1 MSLLGM
7 ATGASLAGM
16 HYLLYR
22 GEVPREIDAD
32 GVVWYRSGAP
42 HGFGGKKR
50 NAAHRGGDCQIANS
64 LVVIFVCEFCGCEGR
79 I

>member
-1 MSLLGM
+1 M

-42 HGFGGKKR
+42 HGFCGKKQ
-50 NAAHRGGDCQIANS
+50 NAAHRGGDCGLTNS
-64 LVVIFVCEFCGCEGR
+64 LVINFVREFCGCEGR